1 MNERVCAIIPA
12 LNASTTIGRIIDRV
26 RQLGLDPIV
35 INDGSTDATVQTATA
50 AGARVISHVSNQ
62 GKGAALRNGFSYAVQ
77 AGYDVV
83 VTLDS
88 DGQHD
93 PEDIPRLLEACRTQ
107 QAWIVIGNRIV
118 DGERMPMLRRW
129 TNRLMSLVV
138 SLIARQRIPDSQCG
152 LRVIR
157 REVLQALQLTSK
169 RFDLET
175 ELLLAAAIHGWSIR
189 SVPIRAIYHEA
200 HHSHI
205 HPLRDG
211 LRFISLVTRYALRP
225 HQPRR
230 A

>member
-1 MNERVCAIIPA
+1 MNWRVCAVIPA

-26 RQLGLDPIV
+26 QQLGLDPIV
-35 INDGSTDATVQTATA
+35 VNDGSTDTTVQVATA
-50 AGARVISHVSNQ
+50 SGARVISHVSNQ
-62 GKGAALRNGFSYAVQ
+62 GKGLALRNGFSYAVQ
-77 AGYDVV
+77 AGYDAV

-93 PEDIPRLLEACRTQ
+93 PEDIPRLLEACRTH
-107 QAWIVIGNRIV
+107 QAFIVIGNRIV
-118 DGERMPMLRRW
+118 DGERMPILRRW

-157 REVLQALQLTSK
+157 CEALQALHMTSTH
-169 RFDLET
+169 FDLET
-175 ELLLAAAIHGWSIR
+175 ELLLAAALHGWSIR
-189 SVPIRAIYHEA
+189 SVPIRAIYQET

-205 HPLRDG
+205 HPVRDG
-211 LRFISLVTRYALRP
+211 LRFIGLVTRYAIRP
-225 HQPRR
+225 RQPRR